1 MNVKRTAMI
10 GVAGVA
16 VAVWISAATTSN
28 IRTVAP
34 VVPTKPN
41 VIDKSGAELAVEVKR
56 LHERLRPS
64 DAPLHTRDLFRYA
77 ARTST
82 PAPIVTAVP
91 VAPAAAAQGQPL
103 MPIVAPL
110 KLEGLAEDRGDQ
122 GPIRTAIISGF
133 GDIFLVKEGESV
145 TARYRVAK
153 ISPDA
158 VELTDLTDNTP
169 LRLAL
174 R

>member
-28 IRTVAP
+28 MRTVAP

-64 DAPLHTRDLFRYA
+64 DTPVHSRDLFRYA
-77 ARTST
+77 ARTSS

-91 VAPAAAAQGQPL
+91 VAPAAQEQPL
-103 MPIVAPL
+103 APIVAPL

-122 GPIRTAIISGF
+122 GPVRTAIISGF

-145 TARYRVAK
+145 TSRYRVAK

>member
-28 IRTVAP
+28 MRTVVP
-34 VVPTKPN
+34 VVPAKPS

-64 DAPLHTRDLFRYA
+64 DLPSQSRDLFRFA
-77 ARTST
+77 ARASTTAPLTKASPAT
-82 PAPIVTAVP
+82 PAVQDQAF
-91 VAPAAAAQGQPL
+91 A
-103 MPIVAPL
+103 PIVAPL
-110 KLEGLAEDRGDQ
+110 KLEGLAEDHGDH
-122 GPIRTAIISGF
+122 GPVRTAIISGF
-133 GDIFLVKEGESV
+133 GDIFLVKEGDRV
-145 TARYRVAK
+145 TSRYRVAK

-158 VELTDLTDNTP
+158 VELTDLTNNTP

>member
-28 IRTVAP
+28 VRTVVP
-34 VVPTKPN
+34 VVPAKPS
-41 VIDKSGAELAVEVKR
+41 VIDKSGAELAVEVQR

-64 DAPLHTRDLFRYA
+64 DTPVHSRDLFRYA
-77 ARTST
+77 ANGSAS
-82 PAPIVTAVP
+82 APVVTA
-91 VAPAAAAQGQPL
+91 APPASAVQEQPL
-103 MPIVAPL
+103 APLVAPL
-110 KLEGLAEDRGDQ
+110 KLDGLAEDKGDQ
-122 GPIRTAIISGF
+122 GPVRTAIISGF
-133 GDIFLVKEGESV
+133 GDIFLVKEGDSV
-145 TARYRVAK
+145 TSRYRVAK

-158 VELTDLTDNTP
+158 VELTDLTNNTP

>member
-1 MNVKRTAMI
+1 MDVKRTVMI

-16 VAVWISAATTSN
+16 VAVWISAAATSN
-28 IRTVAP
+28 TRNLAP
-34 VVPTKPN
+34 VIPTKPN
-41 VIDKSGAELAVEVKR
+41 VVDKSGAELAVEVKR

-64 DAPLHTRDLFRYA
+64 DPPVHSRDLFRYA
-77 ARTST
+77 ARPSAAV
-82 PAPIVTAVP
+82 PAPAVP
-91 VAPAAAAQGQPL
+91 VTKPPSEQPL
-103 MPIVAPL
+103 AALVAPL
-110 KLEGLAEDRGDQ
+110 KLEGLAEDHGDQ
-122 GPIRTAIISGF
+122 GEVRTAIISGF
-133 GDIFLVKEGESV
+133 GDIFLVKEGDSV

-153 ISPDA
+153 ISSDA

>member
-1 MNVKRTAMI
+1 MDVKRVAMI

-28 IRTVAP
+28 MRTVAP

-56 LHERLRPS
+56 LHERLRPN
-64 DAPLHTRDLFRYA
+64 DAPGHSRDLFRYA
-77 ARTST
+77 ARPSAAALPAPAT
-82 PAPIVTAVP
+82 PA
-91 VAPAAAAQGQPL
+91 APPPSEQPL
-103 MPIVAPL
+103 AAIVAPL
-110 KLEGLAEDRGDQ
+110 KLEGLAEDHGDQ
-122 GPIRTAIISGF
+122 GSVRTAIISGF
-133 GDIFLVKEGESV
+133 GDFFLVKEGDSV

-158 VELTDLTDNTP
+158 VELTDLTDNSP

>member
-1 MNVKRTAMI
+1 MNVKRTVMI
-10 GVAGVA
+10 GAAVGA
-16 VAVWISAATTSN
+16 VAVWIAAAATSN
-28 IRTVAP
+28 TRTVAP
-34 VVPTKPN
+34 IVPVKPN

-64 DAPLHTRDLFRYA
+64 DTPLYSRDLFRYA
-77 ARTST
+77 AK
-82 PAPIVTAVP
+82 P
-91 VAPAAAAQGQPL
+91 VASSGSTAAATFVAP
-103 MPIVAPL
+103 PAEPPPTAATVAPL
-110 KLEGLAEDRGDQ
+110 KLEGLAEDHGDQ
-122 GPIRTAIISGF
+122 GTVRTAIISGF
-133 GDIFLVKEGESV
+133 GDIFLAKEGDNV
-145 TARYRVAK
+145 TLRYRVAK

>member
-1 MNVKRTAMI
+1 MNVKRTAVI
-10 GVAGVA
+10 GVAAIA

-34 VVPTKPN
+34 VVPVKPS

-64 DAPLHTRDLFRYA
+64 DAPVHSRDLFRYA
-77 ARTST
+77 ARAAASVPVVPAAP
-82 PAPIVTAVP
+82 PAPAVQQQAL
-91 VAPAAAAQGQPL
+91 APF
-103 MPIVAPL
+103 VAPL
-110 KLEGLAEDRGDQ
+110 KLEGLAEDKGERG
-122 GPIRTAIISGF
+122 PVRTAIISGF
-133 GDIFLVKEGESV
+133 GDIFLVKEGENV
-145 TARYRVAK
+145 TSRYRVAK

-158 VELTDLTDNTP
+158 VELTDLTNNTP

>member
-10 GVAGVA
+10 GVAAVA

-28 IRTVAP
+28 VRTVVP
-34 VVPTKPN
+34 VVPAKAS
-41 VIDKSGAELAVEVKR
+41 VVDKSGAELAVEVKR

-64 DAPLHTRDLFRYA
+64 DTPVHSRDLFRYA
-77 ARTST
+77 GKGSASAAAVVTAAP
-82 PAPIVTAVP
+82 PAPAVQEQAF
-91 VAPAAAAQGQPL
+91 APL
-103 MPIVAPL
+103 VAPL
-110 KLEGLAEDRGDQ
+110 KLEGLAEDQGDQ
-122 GPIRTAIISGF
+122 GPVRTAIISGF
-133 GDIFLVKEGESV
+133 GDIFLVKVGDSV
-145 TARYRVAK
+145 TSRYRVAK

-158 VELTDLTDNTP
+158 VELTDLSNNTP

>member
-1 MNVKRTAMI
+1 M
-10 GVAGVA
+10 
-16 VAVWISAATTSN
+16 
-28 IRTVAP
+28 RTVAP

-41 VIDKSGAELAVEVKR
+41 VVDKSGAELAIEVKR

-64 DAPLHTRDLFRYA
+64 DAPVHSRDLFRYA
-77 ARTST
+77 TRAST
-82 PAPIVTAVP
+82 AAPIVTAIP
-91 VAPAAAAQGQPL
+91 VAPAAQEQPL
-103 MPIVAPL
+103 AAIVAPL

-133 GDIFLVKEGESV
+133 GDLYLVKEGDSV
-145 TARYRVAK
+145 TSRYRVAK